1 MDKIAKKTMLAHSVQ
16 VVYSSSKVDTKVINA
31 SLSQQKPNCCW
42 DSRSYCV
49 CLQSWKFYCLSLVPL
64 SVCDAIQCD

>member
-49 CLQSWKFYCLSLVPL
+49 CF
-64 SVCDAIQCD
+64 SVISVM